1 MATTK
6 LGVVQLAADQA
17 QKHVTLNEALSQLD
31 QLVQQTVKNRTTT
44 SPPGSPTE
52 GDAYIIAATATGD
65 WVGRENDI
73 AAWVLGAWVYFTP
86 RSGWIAWDESA
97 AVHLRW
103 NGVAWGNAFPA
114 SGGSFG
120 WHDYQD
126 DSGGTIALTAA
137 NTWYDVTNDGAGS
150 LTDDTFAISGH
161 GDIWD
166 TATDTLDFS
175 SLQIGDV
182 IRIRTDWTFTT
193 SGANHLV
200 ESRLVFG
207 PSYTYSLGFDH
218 FVAKSAAAWQRLRYF
233 SFTIKNTAT
242 LNNPAKFQVRS
253 DSTGDTVDVEG
264 FQIETHRP

>member
-44 SPPGSPTE
+44 APPAGPSE
-52 GDAYIIAATATGD
+52 GDAYIIAVTATGD
-65 WVGRENDI
+65 WTGRENDI
-73 AAWVLGAWVYFTP
+73 AAYVLGAWVYFTP
-86 RSGWIAWDESA
+86 RTGWIAWDEGA

-103 NGVAWGNAFPA
+103 NGTTWENAFPV
-114 SGGSFG
+114 SGGTFG

-126 DSGGTIALTAA
+126 TGGTISLTLAD
-137 NTWYDVTNDGAGS
+137 TWYDVTNDGAGALS
-150 LTDDTFAISGH
+150 DDTFAISGH

-166 TATDTLDFS
+166 TATNTLDFS
-175 SLQIGDV
+175 SLSVGDV
-182 IRIRTDWTFTT
+182 VRFRTDWTFTT
-193 SGANHLV
+193 GGSNHMV

-207 PSYTYSLGFDH
+207 PAYAYSLPFDQ
-218 FVAKSAAAWQRLRYF
+218 FVAKNAAAWQRLRYF
-233 SFTIKNTAT
+233 SFTIKSADV

-253 DSTGDTVDVEG
+253 DATGDTVAIEG